1 MTEVIRRKSWRIE
14 TILSSNYSSVEDLL
28 TDLRFYCDKEGID
41 FYALLVKS
49 ERQYLEQRRSP
60 TPEEKPDKQD
70 KHGGKPF

>member
-28 TDLRFYCDKEGID
+28 TDLRFFCDREGVD
-41 FYALLVKS
+41 FYALLIKS
-49 ERQYLEQRRSP
+49 ERQYLEQRSP